1 MKIAGFP
8 RSLVLALSFLAT
20 VACAD
25 AARATENPIHWAVSG
40 VPQKPIAP
48 GASFTAKLIAAI
60 DPGWHL
66 YALEQEEGGPIP
78 LEIAATS
85 DNSLL
90 TLGVVQASKPV
101 QLMDRN
107 FNKRVNLYVQKAEFR
122 LPLTLSSTAP
132 SGSQHGAVQLRYQCC
147 NETMCLPPRTTAI
160 DLPISIKSVK

>member
-1 MKIAGFP
+1 MKIVGSLCFP
-8 RSLVLALSFLAT
+8 TLALSFLAALAS
-20 VACAD
+20 VPL
-25 AARATENPIHWAVSG
+25 ARAAENPVHWAVSG
-40 VPQKPIAP
+40 VPRKPIAP
-48 GASFTAKLIAAI
+48 GASSMAKLIAAI

-78 LEIAATS
+78 LEIAAAG

-107 FNKRVNLYVQKAEFR
+107 FNKRVSLYVQTAEFR

-132 SGSQHGAVQLRYQCC
+132 PGSQPGAFQVRYQCC
-147 NETMCLPPRTTAI
+147 NETVCLPPRTTAI
-160 DLPISIKSVK
+160 DLPISVKSIK